1 MTTKPQLFIE
11 KLALEPKRLFLIDS
25 VGAFCTAFFL
35 AAILATFE
43 TLFGMPQ
50 KVLYRLALVA
60 GGFGVYSLCCYFF
73 VSSNWRSYLRII
85 MMANLLYG
93 LVSIALVA
101 YFYLRLTTLGLIYFL
116 LELLVLGGL
125 ILLEQRV
132 LAVPKC

>member
-1 MTTKPQLFIE
+1 MTSGARLFIE

-43 TLFGMPQ
+43 PLFGMPQ

-60 GGFGVYSLCCYFF
+60 VVFGVYSLCCYFF
-73 VSSNWRSYLRII
+73 VSSNGRFYLKII
-85 MMANLLYG
+85 TTANLLYG
-93 LVSIALVA
+93 LVSITLVV
-101 YFYLRLTTLGLIYFL
+101 YFRQRLTMLGLVYFL

-125 ILLEQRV
+125 ILIELRV
-132 LAVPKC
+132 LAASRR